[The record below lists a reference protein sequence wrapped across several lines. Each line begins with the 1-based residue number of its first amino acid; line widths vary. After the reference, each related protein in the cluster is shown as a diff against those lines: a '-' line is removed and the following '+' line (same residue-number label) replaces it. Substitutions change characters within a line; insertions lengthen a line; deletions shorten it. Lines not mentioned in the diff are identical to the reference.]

1 MNNLLSYCGL
11 VDEKRRASDK
21 DLPVQPDYMELE
33 IHLSLCSMME
43 NVGCVQGKSIIT
55 KKLHR
60 MVSIKFASA

>member
-1 MNNLLSYCGL
+1 MELNT
-11 VDEKRRASDK
+11 
-21 DLPVQPDYMELE
+21 QPDYMELE

-60 MVSIKFASA
+60 MGSIKFASA